1 MVPNVFINGAH
12 LPATLQCELPG
23 IFNWALQGLQRLERQ
38 GGFTEVPSSL
48 QAQEAYRAASDP
60 VRAFVKECL
69 RMPATT
75 PSTGTQAKPG
85 KTLTSTVFRAFL
97 RYCEDH
103 GYQALDDSYFGR
115 ALKELGL
122 QAQRSNG
129 QRFYPVVLRGDDDD
143 GEVQVITAIT

>member
-1 MVPNVFINGAH
+1 M
-12 LPATLQCELPG
+12 
-23 IFNWALQGLQRLERQ
+23 
-38 GGFTEVPSSL
+38 PSSL

-60 VRAFVKECL
+60 VRAFVKDCL

-75 PSTGTQAKPG
+75 TNNGTRAKPG

-115 ALKELGL
+115 SLKELGL

-129 QRFYPVVLRGDDDD
+129 LRFYPVVLRDSDSD
-143 GEVQVITAIT
+143 V